1 MIFRFESIL
10 LHGPGEVLFIRSS
23 WIHSLLIGFQIMNR
37 IHGLR
42 IALLCVM
49 SVGGIVGCGQARTY
63 ALNTDLAQA
72 SVVEAMQAWVDG
84 AKPEDLKPN
93 IIVGDTDWGQGRK
106 LASFELLE
114 DDATTDGSNLHIRV
128 KRKFRGERGASESTV
143 KYIVS
148 TSPAITIFP
157 QQ

>member
-1 MIFRFESIL
+1 
-10 LHGPGEVLFIRSS
+10 
-23 WIHSLLIGFQIMNR
+23 MNR
-37 IHGLR
+37 IHVLR

-49 SVGGIVGCGQARTY
+49 SAGGIVGCSQARTY

-72 SVVEAMQAWVDG
+72 SVEEAMQAWVNGETPD
-84 AKPEDLKPN
+84 DLMPK
-93 IIVGDTDWGQGRK
+93 IIVSDTEWKQGRK
-106 LASFELLE
+106 LASFEILE
-114 DDATTDGSNLHIRV
+114 DDATTDGSNLHLRV
-128 KRKFRGERGASESTV
+128 KRKFLNEPVSSESTV

>member
-1 MIFRFESIL
+1 
-10 LHGPGEVLFIRSS
+10 
-23 WIHSLLIGFQIMNR
+23 MNR
-37 IHGLR
+37 IHLRR
-42 IALLCVM
+42 IALLSVI
-49 SVGGIVGCGQARTY
+49 SVGGIVGCGQARSY

-72 SVVEAMQAWVDG
+72 SVEEAMQAWVDG

-93 IIVGDTDWGQGRK
+93 IIVGDTEWSQGKK
-106 LASFELLE
+106 LASFEILE

-128 KRKFRGERGASESTV
+128 KRKFRGERGASESTM